1 MRAIREQIEAAI
13 TPQIIPQNPQEQKL
27 IPYTIDELRIARD
40 HGMGQEARTNY
51 KKWQSEQRRQDKLN
65 LKTEMRKIKNFQI
78 RKHRQRKTRTPK
90 YTPDQY
96 AEIIKLRDEQQ
107 LDYSTIREIMNIT
120 NQEARHIYQ
129 NAKKTKQK

>member
-65 LKTEMRKIKNFQI
+65 LKTEMRKIKNF
-78 RKHRQRKTRTPK
+78 H
-90 YTPDQY
+90 
-96 AEIIKLRDEQQ
+96 
-107 LDYSTIREIMNIT
+107 
-120 NQEARHIYQ
+120 
-129 NAKKTKQK
+129 